1 MANDTSEEVL
11 LEPAVFAH
19 HMAERFNDIEKRLTV
34 EENVIAQLKVDNRQ
48 QRSVIE
54 KFRKS
59 MAVIDAEIAE
69 TNAKYME
76 LIEKRKRRR
85 VRSTAD
91 ESDSASA
98 DGSVNGGEEAAQSDG
113 AAGSALEH
121 REDGSVQTKH
131 GEDGSNVVADDDQS
145 KCTVDVRPTHTQDNG
160 TQHTEQNQS
169 QHSDQVHSE
178 HIDPGQPERIEQS
191 EHTEFDQS
199 HRIERGPAQHNEHSQ
214 PQLRSVDAQNQP
226 ADTTS
231 TAIKQPDIPEYP
243 SEAIQ
248 IGDANLDS
256 ARAVQR
262 ATAKRRRPH
271 NENGANEVADMSS
284 QMAEPEAPAKKKQ
297 KRSRVDQP
305 RPTSDE
311 VVSSRPRRKAAPIY
325 LKEPSIRDKMY
336 RF

>member
-1 MANDTSEEVL
+1 MANDTGEEVL

-19 HMAERFNDIEKRLTV
+19 HMEERFNDIEKRLTV

-76 LIEKRKRRR
+76 LIAKRKRR

-98 DGSVNGGEEAAQSDG
+98 DGSVNGGEEAVQSDG
-113 AAGSALEH
+113 AAQSALQPS
-121 REDGSVQTKH
+121 EDGPVKTNH
-131 GEDGSNVVADDDQS
+131 GEDRSNVVADDDQS
-145 KCTVDVRPTHTQDNG
+145 KCSVDVRPTHTQDNG
-160 TQHTEQNQS
+160 LHHAEQTQS
-169 QHSDQVHSE
+169 QHSDDH
-178 HIDPGQPERIEQS
+178 PGQSERMEQS

-199 HRIERGPAQHNEHSQ
+199 QRIEHGRAQHNEPSQ
-214 PQLRSVDAQNQP
+214 PRLRSVDAKTQP
-226 ADTTS
+226 AETTS
-231 TAIKQPDIPEYP
+231 TAIKQPDIPRYT

-248 IGDANLDS
+248 IADITLDS
-256 ARAVQR
+256 ARADRR
-262 ATAKRRRPH
+262 ATAKRKRPH
-271 NENGANEVADMSS
+271 NENGANDVSS
-284 QMAEPEAPAKKKQ
+284 QMAEREAPAKKKQ
-297 KRSRVDQP
+297 KRSRVDLP
-305 RPTSDE
+305 RPTCDE
-311 VVSSRPRRKAAPIY
+311 MVSSRPRRKAAPIY